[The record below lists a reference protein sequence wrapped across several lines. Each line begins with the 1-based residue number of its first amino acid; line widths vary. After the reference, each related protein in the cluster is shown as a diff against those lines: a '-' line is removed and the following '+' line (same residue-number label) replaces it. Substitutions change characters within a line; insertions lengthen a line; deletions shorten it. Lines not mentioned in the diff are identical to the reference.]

1 MSRFRSL
8 IFPLALA
15 LILGGISSWLDQ
27 ISQISEE
34 VVQLNPK
41 EPQYLGLN
49 VEAKRF
55 DATGSLHE
63 KLASPR
69 MWQLPNQENVYIQQP
84 HLQLFEQN
92 ALQYEVRSQN
102 ARYEL
107 NSKTVFLDTD
117 VQLDK
122 TADAERP
129 AAQVNTSHLTVNT
142 VTQIAQTDAPI
153 QYQYGQSTGSSVGMT
168 YDHKNGQL
176 NLPAKVKALI
186 YANQP

>member
-1 MSRFRSL
+1 
-8 IFPLALA
+8 
-15 LILGGISSWLDQ
+15 
-27 ISQISEE
+27 
-34 VVQLNPK
+34 
-41 EPQYLGLN
+41 
-49 VEAKRF
+49 
-55 DATGSLHE
+55 
-63 KLASPR
+63 
-69 MWQLPNQENVYIQQP
+69 MWQLPDQENVYIQQP